1 MSEFF
6 ETEQSELDKE
16 YKHKILVW
24 PNITYSENL
33 EKDSYVIVL
42 ASVIRALRSIR
53 DDIFWTIVTPSH
65 TKLLQ
70 YDNTEQIYYKFPSYP
85 NTMRIHFNVDKVS
98 ELLDIHNKDYD
109 IIYSHLPE
117 HTLQLA
123 NYFYNNAGIRPKF
136 VGYCHWYEV
145 AENTGYPKDVF
156 DLNILGTLE
165 MEECGV
171 NSRWLK
177 ELILD
182 RAADNFSA
190 DVINKLN
197 RIIQPHY
204 LPADSDFSDDK
215 TIDKSIF
222 FNHRPNDY
230 TGWND
235 FVAVMDKLWVKRQDF
250 TVYVTLAEDSRPY
263 IKRVEL
269 ERNKYFDFI
278 KQMHVGVGYFQTY
291 SAWSLSVTD
300 GLTRGLPYLLPKK
313 LCYPEMVGI
322 DYPLFYENETEFL
335 NKLEAALDNK
345 NFKLDHRNELEEIAD
360 SLNIKN
366 TVLTWF
372 DNWNIFDD
380 YEIIKRS
387 KVYVDIVKYIE
398 KNVSVTKREILD
410 DLGWGRQISFTPY
423 RNALREDPRIILTKD
438 RYIFKS
444 TEKTPE

>member
-6 ETEQSELDKE
+6 EIESSDKE
-16 YKHKILVW
+16 YKHKVLVW

-42 ASVIRALRSIR
+42 SNVIKALRSVR
-53 DDIFWTIVTPSH
+53 DDIFWTIVTPAH

-70 YDNTEQIYYKFPSYP
+70 YENTEQLIYKFPTYP
-85 NTMRIHFNVDKVS
+85 NTMRVHFDVDKVANI
-98 ELLDIHNKDYD
+98 LDVHNQDYD

-123 NYFYNNAGIRPKF
+123 NYIYNNAGIRPKII
-136 VGYCHWYEV
+136 GYCHWYEV
-145 AENTGYPKDVF
+145 EENTGYSKNVF

-165 MEECGV
+165 MEQCGV
-171 NSRWLK
+171 NSKWLK
-177 ELILD
+177 ELVLQ
-182 RAADNFSA
+182 RAERTFSA
-190 DVINKLN
+190 EVINKLN

-204 LPADSDFSDDK
+204 LSSDNDFNNTNK
-215 TIDKSIF
+215 TIEKSIF

-230 TGWND
+230 TGWNS
-235 FVAVMDKLWVKRQDF
+235 FVQVMDKLWEKRQDF
-250 TVYVTLAEDSRPY
+250 TVYVTLADECRPY

-313 LCYPEMVGI
+313 LCYPEMVGP

-345 NFKLDHRNELEEIAD
+345 NFKADHANEMEEIAD
-360 SLNIKN
+360 SLSYKN
-366 TVLTWF
+366 TVLQWF
-372 DNWNIFDD
+372 DEWSVFDE
-380 YEIIKRS
+380 YEVIKRS
-387 KVYVDIVKYIE
+387 KAYTDIVKFIE
-398 KNVSVTKREILD
+398 QNKCVSKRDILD
-410 DLGWGRQISFTPY
+410 YLNWGRQISFTPY
-423 RNALREDPRIILTKD
+423 RNTLREDPRIMLTKD
-438 RYIFKS
+438 RYIFK
-444 TEKTPE
+444 TEKTTE